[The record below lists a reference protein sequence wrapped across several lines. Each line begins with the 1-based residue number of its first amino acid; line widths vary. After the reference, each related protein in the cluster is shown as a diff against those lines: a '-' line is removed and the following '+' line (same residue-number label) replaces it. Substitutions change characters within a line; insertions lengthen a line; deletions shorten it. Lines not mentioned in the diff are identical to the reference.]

1 MNVLQTLV
9 LGVVLGGV
17 YALMAAGL
25 TLVYGVMRIIN
36 LAHGALLIASAYAAF
51 FLNRHLGLDPIVSLV
66 LTGPGMF
73 VAGAL
78 LYRLLFTRLE
88 GDDRYSERT
97 VLLTFGLALV
107 IEGLLGYFFTG
118 IFRSTNPAYAVG
130 RVEIGDLF
138 IPRGQ
143 LYAAIVSVV
152 LLTFL
157 AAFLALSRTG
167 HAITALSQ
175 NRRAAQT
182 VGVNVLRVSSI
193 AFGVGLALAGAAG
206 SLMSYLYTFYPGQ
219 HWQWIALLMSLI
231 VLGGMGSIKGAVV
244 AAVILA
250 VAAAFVSEQFGA
262 VWTPMTFYLALFGIL
277 LARPQGLFGVKG
289 TI

>member
-1 MNVLQTLV
+1 MNLAQTLV

-17 YALMAAGL
+17 YALMASGL

-36 LAHGALLIASAYAAF
+36 LAHGALLIAAAYAAF
-51 FLNRHLGLDPIVSLV
+51 FLNKHLGLDPLASIF
-66 LTGPGMF
+66 LTVPGMF
-73 VAGAL
+73 LAGVL
-78 LYRLLFTRLE
+78 LYRVLFARLE
-88 GDDRYSERT
+88 GDDHYSERT

-107 IEGLLGYFFTG
+107 IEGLLGYFLTG
-118 IFRSTNPAYAVG
+118 IFRSTNPSYAVG
-130 RVEIGDLF
+130 RVEIGELF

-143 LYAAIVSVV
+143 LYAVTVSLVM
-152 LLTFL
+152 LTIL
-157 AAFLALSRTG
+157 AAFLTWTRTG

-182 VGVNVLRVSSI
+182 VGVNVLRISSI
-193 AFGVGLALAGAAG
+193 AFGVGMALTGAAG

-231 VLGGMGSIKGAVV
+231 VLGGLGSIKGAVV
-244 AAVILA
+244 AAVLLA
-250 VAAAFVSEQFGA
+250 VAAAFVSDQFGA
-262 VWTPMTFYLALFGIL
+262 VWTPMTFYLALFAIL
-277 LARPQGLFGVKG
+277 LVRPQGLFGVKG

>member
-1 MNVLQTLV
+1 MQTLV

-17 YALMAAGL
+17 YALMASGL

-36 LAHGALLIASAYAAF
+36 LAHGALLITAAYAAF
-51 FLNRHLGLDPIVSLV
+51 FLNQHLDLDPLVSILFTV
-66 LTGPGMF
+66 PSMF
-73 VAGAL
+73 LAGVL
-78 LYRLLFTRLE
+78 LYRVLFARLE

-107 IEGLLGYFFTG
+107 IEGLLGYFFTA
-118 IFRSTNPAYAVG
+118 IFRSTNPSYAVG
-130 RVEIGDLF
+130 RVEIGELF

-143 LYAAIVSVV
+143 FYAAIVSVV
-152 LLTFL
+152 MLAILASFL
-157 AAFLALSRTG
+157 AWSRTG

-193 AFGVGLALAGAAG
+193 AFGVGMALTGAAG

-231 VLGGMGSIKGAVV
+231 VLGGLGSIKGAVV
-244 AAVILA
+244 AAVLLA
-250 VAAAFVSEQFGA
+250 VAAAFVSEELGA
-262 VWTPMTFYLALFGIL
+262 VWTPMTFYLALFAIL
-277 LARPQGLFGVKG
+277 LVRPQGLFGVKG

>member
-1 MNVLQTLV
+1 MNLIQTLL

-17 YALMAAGL
+17 YALMASGL

-36 LAHGALLIASAYAAF
+36 LAHGAMLIAAAYAAF
-51 FLNRHLGLDPIVSLV
+51 FLNQQLGLDPILSLV

-73 VAGAL
+73 VAGVVV
-78 LYRLLFTRLE
+78 YRVLFTRLE
-88 GDDRYSERT
+88 GDDRFSERT

-118 IFRSTNPAYAVG
+118 IFRSTNPPYAVG

-138 IPRGQ
+138 IPTGQ
-143 LYAAIVSVV
+143 LYAAVVSVV
-152 LLTFL
+152 LLTIL
-157 AAFLALSRTG
+157 AAFLGLSRTG

-244 AAVILA
+244 AAVVLA
-250 VAAAFVSEQFGA
+250 VAAAFVSRQFGA
-262 VWTPMTFYLALFGIL
+262 VWTPMTFYLALFAIL
-277 LARPQGLFGVKG
+277 LVRPQGLFGVKG

>member
-1 MNVLQTLV
+1 VNVVQTLV

-17 YALMAAGL
+17 YALMASGL

-36 LAHGALLIASAYAAF
+36 LAHGALLITAAYAAF
-51 FLNRHLGLDPIVSLV
+51 FLNRDLGLDPLVSIVFTV
-66 LTGPGMF
+66 PGMF
-73 VAGAL
+73 LAGVL
-78 LYRLLFTRLE
+78 LYRVLFARLE

-107 IEGLLGYFFTG
+107 IEGLLGYFLTG
-118 IFRSTNPAYAVG
+118 IFRSSNPSYGVG
-130 RVEIGDLF
+130 RVEIGELF

-152 LLTFL
+152 MLAVL
-157 AAFLALSRTG
+157 AAFLAWSRTG

-193 AFGVGLALAGAAG
+193 AFGVGMALTGAAG

-231 VLGGMGSIKGAVV
+231 VLGGLGSIKGAVV
-244 AAVILA
+244 AAVLLA
-250 VAAAFVSEQFGA
+250 VAAAFVSQELGA
-262 VWTPMTFYLALFGIL
+262 VWTPMTFYLALFAIL
-277 LARPQGLFGVKG
+277 LVRPQGLFGVRA

>member
-1 MNVLQTLV
+1 MNLMQTLL

-17 YALMAAGL
+17 YALMASGL

-36 LAHGALLIASAYAAF
+36 LAHGALLIAAAYATF
-51 FLNRHLGLDPIVSLV
+51 FLNKQLGLDPIVSMV
-66 LTGPGMF
+66 LTVPGMF
-73 VAGAL
+73 VVGVL
-78 LYRLLFTRLE
+78 LYRLLFTRLD
-88 GDDRYSERT
+88 GDERYSERT

-107 IEGLLGYFFTG
+107 IEGLLGYFLSG
-118 IFRSTNPAYAVG
+118 IFRSTNPSYAVG
-130 RVEIGDLF
+130 RVELGELF

-143 LYAAIVSVV
+143 FYAAIVSVV
-152 LLTFL
+152 MLMIL
-157 AAFLALSRTG
+157 AAFLTWSRTG

-193 AFGVGLALAGAAG
+193 AFGVGMALTGAAG

-231 VLGGMGSIKGAVV
+231 VLGGLGSIKGAIV
-244 AAVILA
+244 AAVLLA
-250 VAAAFVSEQFGA
+250 VAAAFVSGQFGA

-277 LARPQGLFGVKG
+277 LVRPQGLFGVKA

>member
-1 MNVLQTLV
+1 MNVLQTIL

-17 YALMAAGL
+17 YALMASGL

-36 LAHGALLIASAYAAF
+36 LAHGAMLIAAAYAAF
-51 FLNRHLGLDPIVSLV
+51 FLNRHFDIDPLASV
-66 LTGPGMF
+66 
-73 VAGAL
+73 
-78 LYRLLFTRLE
+78 LFTIPGAFAIGMLVYRALFPRLE

-118 IFRSTNPAYAVG
+118 IFRSTNPSYAVG
-130 RVEIGDLF
+130 RVEIGELF
-138 IPRGQ
+138 VPRGQ
-143 LYAAIVSVV
+143 LYAATVSVV
-152 LLTFL
+152 LLAAL
-157 AAFLALSRTG
+157 AAFLAWTRTG

-182 VGVNVLRVSSI
+182 VGVDVVRVSSI

-206 SLMSYLYTFYPGQ
+206 SLMSYLYTFFPGQ

-231 VLGGMGSIKGAVV
+231 VLGGMGSIKGAVL
-244 AAVILA
+244 AAVLLA
-250 VAAAFVSEQFGA
+250 VAAAFVSNQFGA
-262 VWTPMTFYLALFGIL
+262 TWTPMTFYLTLFGIL
-277 LARPQGLFGVKG
+277 LVRPQGLFGPKG